1 MSEVG
6 HAPAQ
11 SSARPT
17 PSRASVSS
25 RLGAQL
31 PEYRPRPQVAGP
43 GLNTRRIVLI
53 LAHIAGQVNAITC
66 TCTACR
72 QNGQA
77 RRSRS
82 CRWH

>member
-25 RLGAQL
+25 RLAAQL
-31 PEYRPRPQVAGP
+31 PEYRPRPQVDVHRLPTKRPSQAQP
-43 GLNTRRIVLI
+43 QL
-53 LAHIAGQVNAITC
+53 QVALGWARVS
-66 TCTACR
+66 AC
-72 QNGQA
+72 
-77 RRSRS
+77 
-82 CRWH
+82 